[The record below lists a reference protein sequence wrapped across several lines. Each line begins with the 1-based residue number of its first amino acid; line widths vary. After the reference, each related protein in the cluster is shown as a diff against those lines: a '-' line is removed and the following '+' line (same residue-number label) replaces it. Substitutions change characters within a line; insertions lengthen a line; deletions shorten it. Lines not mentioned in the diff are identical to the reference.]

1 MFLGY
6 SPPLFYT
13 KNDEK
18 NLILVE
24 KLGKMQ
30 CCDTIENELESNIFN
45 DDSDFRNLKDGS
57 YSNGII
63 RDFLPGIITG
73 NASGDLTYYK

>member
-6 SPPLFYT
+6 STPLFYT

-30 CCDTIENELESNIFN
+30 CYDTIENELESNIFN
-45 DDSDFRNLKDGS
+45 DDSDLRNLKDGS

-63 RDFLPGIITG
+63 QDFLPGIITG
-73 NASGDLTYYK
+73 NASGGLAYYK

>member
-6 SPPLFYT
+6 STPLFYT

-30 CCDTIENELESNIFN
+30 CYDTIEN
-45 DDSDFRNLKDGS
+45 
-57 YSNGII
+57 
-63 RDFLPGIITG
+63 
-73 NASGDLTYYK
+73 